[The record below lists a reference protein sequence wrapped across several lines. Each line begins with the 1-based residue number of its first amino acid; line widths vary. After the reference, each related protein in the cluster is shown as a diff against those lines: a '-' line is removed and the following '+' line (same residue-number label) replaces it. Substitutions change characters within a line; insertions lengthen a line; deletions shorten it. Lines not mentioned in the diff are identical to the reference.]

1 MLQNQRT
8 ILTSEITLLMETIR
22 EQADTFTSCEGRI
35 PILEFDILKDNIRKL
50 YEKLSLLEKLND
62 PFEIMKLKE
71 QEVIEE
77 PLMPSQTEPE
87 SEKAELPMPEE
98 TVQNPEEKEE
108 PPKPNEEAVK
118 LDLFT
123 SERSAFSDKL
133 KEARELSLGPRGGP
147 STPADIKSLINI
159 NDKFL
164 FINELFDGDYKEYS
178 HAIEIFN
185 NFEEKGEAFE
195 FLDSLLKDNLWN
207 SASPAFQKLKEIV
220 EKRFS

>member
-8 ILTSEITLLMETIR
+8 ILTSEITLLMEIIR
-22 EQADTFTSCEGRI
+22 EQADTFTSCEGKI

-50 YEKLSLLEKLND
+50 YEKLSLLERLND
-62 PFEIMKLKE
+62 PFEIMKPKE
-71 QEVIEE
+71 QGIIEE
-77 PLMPSQTEPE
+77 PLQPSQTEPV
-87 SEKAELPMPEE
+87 SEKADLPVPDE
-98 TVQNPEEKEE
+98 TVQNSEEKDEPLIPKEE
-108 PPKPNEEAVK
+108 TVK
-118 LDLFT
+118 FDLFT
-123 SERSAFSDKL
+123 SEKSTFNDKL
-133 KEARELSLGPRGGP
+133 KEAREQTLGPRGGP
-147 STPADIKSLINI
+147 YTPADIKSLINI

-207 SASPAFQKLKEIV
+207 SASPAFQKLKEII
-220 EKRFS
+220 EKKFN

>member
-8 ILTSEITLLMETIR
+8 ILTSEINLLMETIR
-22 EQADTFTSCEGRI
+22 EQADTFTSCEDKI

-50 YEKLSLLEKLND
+50 YEKLCLLERLND
-62 PFEIMKLKE
+62 PFEIIKPKE
-71 QEVIEE
+71 QEVIEDQLQ
-77 PLMPSQTEPE
+77 PTQTEPV
-87 SEKAELPMPEE
+87 SEIAELPVPEE

-108 PPKPNEEAVK
+108 PPKTNEETVK

-123 SERSAFSDKL
+123 SEKSAFNDKL
-133 KEARELSLGPRGGP
+133 KEAREQSLGPRGGP
-147 STPADIKSLINI
+147 SAPADIKSLINI

-195 FLDSLLKDNLWN
+195 FLESLLKDNLWN

>member
-1 MLQNQRT
+1 MSQNQRT
-8 ILTSEITLLMETIR
+8 ILTSEINLLMETIR
-22 EQADTFTSCEGRI
+22 EQADTFISCEGKI

-50 YEKLSLLEKLND
+50 YEKLSLLERLND
-62 PFEIMKLKE
+62 PFEIMKPKE

-77 PLMPSQTEPE
+77 PLQSSQTEPA
-87 SEKAELPMPEE
+87 SEKAGLPPSEE
-98 TVQNPEEKEE
+98 TDQNHEVKEE
-108 PPKPNEEAVK
+108 LSKPKEETIK
-118 LDLFT
+118 FDLFT
-123 SERSAFSDKL
+123 SEKSAFNDKL
-133 KEARELSLGPRGGP
+133 KEAREQSLGPRGGP
-147 STPADIKSLINI
+147 SAPADIKSLIYI

-195 FLDSLLKDNLWN
+195 FLESLLKDNLWN